1 MTIDQDPV
9 LLKIRD
15 IAISDSTES
24 GQNGITSP
32 VAAQQENSAPSKT
45 GLLSESES
53 EAWQK
58 AIEKVVRCVVSV
70 KFSHP
75 YAFDTEISKTSE
87 ATGFI
92 VDAERG

>member
-1 MTIDQDPV
+1 MAIDQDLPH
-9 LLKIRD
+9 KMRD
-15 IAISDSTES
+15 VSLSEPT
-24 GQNGITSP
+24 NGIDKG
-32 VAAQQENSAPSKT
+32 PSKT

-53 EAWQK
+53 EAWQR

>member
-1 MTIDQDPV
+1 MAIDQDLPH
-9 LLKIRD
+9 KMRD
-15 IAISDSTES
+15 VSLSEPT
-24 GQNGITSP
+24 QNGI
-32 VAAQQENSAPSKT
+32 PSKT

-53 EAWQK
+53 EAWQR